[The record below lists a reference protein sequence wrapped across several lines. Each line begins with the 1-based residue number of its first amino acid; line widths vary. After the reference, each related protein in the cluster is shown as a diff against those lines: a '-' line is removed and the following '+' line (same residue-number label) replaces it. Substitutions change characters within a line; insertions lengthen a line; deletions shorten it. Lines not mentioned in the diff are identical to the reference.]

1 MAELL
6 GIVALTALFGYLN
19 SKGDEN
25 PEVLKDVP
33 KELLSNGNSI
43 YTSNRVDEVTKEMQK
58 MADNLV
64 EKSQHPQHTGILPP
78 LFNTYGT
85 RGQKLEF
92 EERAKAN
99 QMAEINQFNKLANPL
114 LTDNQ
119 LLVPTVDTKSLPT
132 GTAKFDEIGGD
143 NISLLTGL
151 PIDKSHSNMVPFFG
165 STVKQRTEEFS
176 NAPLI
181 ERYTGT
187 EPRSGKQEISSL
199 ADKEK
204 ENIYGSPAFTTQID
218 IQSRYIP
225 STFRENELP
234 FTQERIS
241 APIAWG
247 PLDKIKPQ
255 YKTIDELVVNSKE
268 TYEGRFIESSK
279 LTGGK
284 GDKRGVI
291 GSVKKN
297 RPETSFQWGEE
308 RLFKGPGAVLA
319 PKGEAD
325 SSVTFKDQKTAS
337 VSYFGNSHKESEGNA
352 VRLRGE
358 GASGEELVTDTSDSK
373 RRILEEDTSRIFRN
387 GQWSSQL
394 RKNPTDGIMVQFTER
409 GNENTQI
416 LGGNKER
423 SGQIQQLFDEAK
435 ATMKETTVFD
445 ASTGGHQRGSFTKNK
460 MGLMDGVKPTH
471 KEQTVENKYK
481 SQAYRGIGEMSRKQF
496 DKVQL
501 KKELDADGRISG
513 PQKFNLSASKNLVN
527 ISVKDKVGVN
537 IRDQMPS
544 PINIQSAHTSS
555 IGQLSTKRQEKNV
568 YDRTFGVANDI
579 ASQLKTNDYATRTR
593 P

>member
-25 PEVLKDVP
+25 PGVSKDVP
-33 KELLSNGNSI
+33 KELISNGSSI
-43 YTSNRVDEVTKEMQK
+43 YTSNRVDEVTNEMQE
-58 MADNLV
+58 MANDLV
-64 EKSQHPQHTGILPP
+64 KKSHRPHQTGILPP

-92 EERAKAN
+92 EERATAD

-114 LTDNQ
+114 TTDNQ
-119 LLVPTVDTKSLPT
+119 LTIPIVDTKSLPT
-132 GTAKFDEIGGD
+132 GTAKFDELGGD
-143 NISLLTGL
+143 VSLLTGL
-151 PIDKSHSNMVPFFG
+151 PIDKTHSNMVPFFG

-176 NAPLI
+176 NVPLI

-187 EPRSGKQEISSL
+187 EPRSGKREIPSL

-218 IQSRYIP
+218 IQSRYVP

-247 PLDKIKPQ
+247 PLDTIKPRF
-255 YKTIDELVVNSKE
+255 KTIDELVVNSKE
-268 TYEGRFIESSK
+268 TYAGRFIESGK

-284 GDKRGVI
+284 GDKRGVL
-291 GSVKKN
+291 GSLKKN
-297 RPETSFQWGEE
+297 RPETAFQWGED
-308 RLFKGPGAVLA
+308 RYFKGPGAVLG

-325 SSVTFKDQKTAS
+325 PTVTFKEQKTAS
-337 VSYFGNSHKESEGNA
+337 VSYFGNSHKESEGDS
-352 VRLRGE
+352 VRLRDKN
-358 GASGEELVTDTSDSK
+358 SNGEELVSDISDPK
-373 RRILEEDTSRIFRN
+373 RRILEEDPSRIYRN
-387 GQWSSQL
+387 GQTSSQL
-394 RKNPTDGIMVQFTER
+394 RTNPTDGIMVQFTER

-416 LGGNKER
+416 LGGNREK

-445 ASTGGHQRGSFTKNK
+445 ASLGGHQRGSFTKNK
-460 MGLMDGVKPTH
+460 MGLMDDVKSTQ
-471 KEQTVENKYK
+471 KEQIVENKYK

-537 IRDQMPS
+537 TRDQVPS

-555 IGQLSTKRQEKNV
+555 IGQFSTRRQEENI
-568 YDRTFGVANDI
+568 YNRTFGVASNI
-579 ASQLKTNDYATRTR
+579 ISQLRSNDFVSKN
-593 P
+593 